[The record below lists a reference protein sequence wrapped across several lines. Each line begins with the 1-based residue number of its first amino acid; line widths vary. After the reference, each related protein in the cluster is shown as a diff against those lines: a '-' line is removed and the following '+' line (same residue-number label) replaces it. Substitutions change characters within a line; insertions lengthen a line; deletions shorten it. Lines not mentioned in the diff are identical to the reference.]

1 MVILD
6 DVYVGQERV
15 SRDEIYRRAVAA
27 GIPAGALGDLDALPE
42 GEYSYEEIV
51 TVLDLAGQAAPAAGG
66 EAGTV
71 GGEGGV
77 PAAELPDEDLLRE
90 LGELHRTRHDTLR
103 HGSDQALERHTERLA
118 ELEGEYLRRNPRR
131 EVDPQ
136 RLRSGARERAESRA
150 GDAGAR
156 AGDAGTRGGEAGT
169 AGAGAAGRPTARTG
183 AEQPWDPEDLAV
195 AEGHDPTPAAVE
207 HARRELAEDGPA
219 AIERTV
225 P

>member
-51 TVLDLAGQAAPAAGG
+51 TVLELAGQAAPAPGSG
-66 EAGTV
+66 AGTV

-77 PAAELPDEDLLRE
+77 PAAELSEEDLLRE

-103 HGSDQALERHTERLA
+103 HGSVQALERHTERLA

-131 EVDPQ
+131 EVDPR
-136 RLRSGARERAESRA
+136 RLRSGARERAESGAGEAGA
-150 GDAGAR
+150 GDAGA
-156 AGDAGTRGGEAGT
+156 RGGEAGT
-169 AGAGAAGRPTARTG
+169 AGAGAAGGPTARTG
-183 AEQPWDPEDLAV
+183 ADQPWDPEDLAV